1 MRQGGHLPEL
11 APPKAENLV
20 ASARICFVN
29 ASEMLDDAKMLVS
42 NQRFCRGYAIS
53 ILAQEE
59 FAKAFIL
66 CSCALQPRWD
76 AEVWKALRDHAP
88 KQAVLEVMER
98 YANWFTQR
106 NSFALQH
113 NATALIPKPVPRM
126 PAAAELASWLSEV
139 KASVIKQRTID
150 RSKQEAF
157 YVGIGRDGKVS
168 STPSCTGDQAAAQ
181 LQKAANFQLLTDQQL
196 NVVVGHARGVGA

>member
-1 MRQGGHLPEL
+1 
-11 APPKAENLV
+11 
-20 ASARICFVN
+20 
-29 ASEMLDDAKMLVS
+29 MLDDAKMLVS
-42 NQRFCRGYAIS
+42 NQRFCRGYAVA

-106 NSFALQH
+106 NSFALRH
-113 NATALIPKPVPRM
+113 NATALIPMPVPRM
-126 PAAAELASWLSEV
+126 PPAAELASWLSEV

-150 RSKQEAF
+150 KSKQEAL

-168 STPSCTGDQAAAQ
+168 STPSCTGDQASAQ
-181 LQKAANFQLLTDQQL
+181 LQKAATFQLLTDQQL
-196 NVVVGHARGVGA
+196 NVAVGHARGVGA

>member
-1 MRQGGHLPEL
+1 MRQRGYLSEL
-11 APPKAENLV
+11 APPKAEDLV
-20 ASARICFVN
+20 ASAQSCFAN
-29 ASEMLDDAKMLVS
+29 ASETLDDAKILVS
-42 NQRFCRGYAIS
+42 NQRFYRGYAIA

-98 YANWFTQR
+98 YANWFTQH
-106 NSFALQH
+106 NSFALRH
-113 NATALIPKPVPRM
+113 NATALIPMPLTRM
-126 PAAAELASWLSEV
+126 PGAAELASWLSEV
-139 KASVIKQRTID
+139 KVSVIKQRTID

-168 STPSCTGDQAAAQ
+168 STPSCTSEQASAQ
-181 LQKAANFQLLTDQQL
+181 LQKAATFQQLTGQQL
-196 NVVVGHARGVGA
+196 NVVVGHACGVGA